1 MSKQKIQ
8 ILNKDFTIHRLKP
21 NDNLPKE
28 SIQSKYSWIG
38 KTEEELSVVCESG
51 IKLPSQKSDNN
62 WTAIKV
68 VGPFAFTEVG
78 ILADI
83 SRILAEAEISIFA
96 LSTFDTDYIL
106 IKKERIEDAAAALQ
120 KEGYVIERQE

>member
-21 NDNLPKE
+21 DDNLPKE

-38 KTEEELSVVCESG
+38 KTEEELSVVCETG
-51 IKLPSQKSDNN
+51 IQLTSQKSESN

-68 VGPFAFTEVG
+68 VGPIDFSEVG

-106 IKKERIEDAAAALQ
+106 IKKERIENAAAALQ
-120 KEGYVIERQE
+120 KEGYIIERQ

>member
-21 NDNLPKE
+21 DDNLPKE

-38 KTEEELSVVCESG
+38 KTEEELSVVCETG
-51 IKLPSQKSDNN
+51 IQLTSQKSESN

-68 VGPFAFTEVG
+68 VGPIDFSEVG

-106 IKKERIEDAAAALQ
+106 IKKERIENAAAALQ
-120 KEGYVIERQE
+120 KEGYIIERQE

>member
-21 NDNLPKE
+21 DENLPKE

-51 IKLPSQKSDNN
+51 IKLPSQKSDSN

>member
-21 NDNLPKE
+21 DDNLPKE

-38 KTEEELSVVCESG
+38 KTEEELSVVCETG
-51 IKLPSQKSDNN
+51 IQLTSQKSESN

-68 VGPFAFTEVG
+68 VGQIDFSEVG

-106 IKKERIEDAAAALQ
+106 IKKERIENAAAALQ
-120 KEGYVIERQE
+120 KEGYIIERQ